1 MIETIN
7 GVDKGVFVGHVQS
20 DLEPKTFIQKITTQ
34 ILTASK
40 FKKDNYI
47 HASLILPLCQ
57 AMAHSFF
64 DCEDFRVME
73 VKDDLYNVLK
83 HTDNKLFYRHCPYA
97 SFFINRE
104 FRCND
109 LIAKGVL
116 VVDLDQEKHL
126 DVSSQKDL
134 YITFLAIDKDFPHSE
149 YSSYFKLSEID
160 IKITGE
166 TMTKSEAQNLNTLTH
181 NIAAF
186 VVSLIDFI
194 NSEKEV
200 EYVAQHYHEQNKKRK
215 LKGKSRIPTTVYIKL
230 HSALRLYVED
240 FHQKTMLKYSHKFI
254 VRGHFK
260 HLLSKIYKQARGRK
274 IWIRP
279 FWKGE
284 GVKIKKN
291 VIVEN

>member
-1 MIETIN
+1 MIETIA
-7 GVDKGVFVGHVQS
+7 GVDKDVFVGNVQS
-20 DLEPKTFIQKITTQ
+20 DLEPKTFIQKISTQ
-34 ILTASK
+34 ILLANEY
-40 FKKDNYI
+40 KKSNYI
-47 HASLILPLCQ
+47 HASLILPLCKM
-57 AMAHSFF
+57 MAHSFF

-73 VKDDLYNVLK
+73 VKDDLYSVLK
-83 HTDNKLFYRHCPYA
+83 HTDNKLFYRHCPYG

-104 FRCND
+104 FRYKD

-116 VVDLDQEKHL
+116 VIDLDQEKHL
-126 DVSSQKDL
+126 DVSKQKDL
-134 YITFLAIDKDFPHSE
+134 YIAFLAIDKDFPNSE

-160 IKITGE
+160 VKITGE
-166 TMTKSEAQNLNTLTH
+166 TMSKSEEHNLNMLQH
-181 NIAAF
+181 NISIF

-200 EYVAQHYHEQNKKRK
+200 EYIIQHYHEQNKKRK
-215 LKGKSRIPTTVYIKL
+215 LKGKTRIPTTVYIKL
-230 HSALRLYVED
+230 HSTLQLYAED

-284 GVKIKKN
+284 GIKIKKN
-291 VIVEN
+291 VVIEK